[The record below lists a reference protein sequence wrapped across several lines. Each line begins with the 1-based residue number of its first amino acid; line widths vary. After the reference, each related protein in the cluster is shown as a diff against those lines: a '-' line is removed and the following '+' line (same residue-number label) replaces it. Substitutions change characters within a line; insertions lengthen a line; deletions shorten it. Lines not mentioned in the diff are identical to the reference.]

1 MADVEV
7 NKTAWGLIEWSMTA
21 GLGFVTFAVGYLALF
36 LGKKWNKDI
45 DYKITKYDINET
57 KFRNLR
63 EANYEIAFNNLNDK
77 AEGLID
83 KLEGLES
90 ELRERDGILDRLKD
104 AENDIN
110 NLKGK

>member
-1 MADVEV
+1 MRQV
-7 NKTAWGLIEWSMTA
+7 
-21 GLGFVTFAVGYLALF
+21 
-36 LGKKWNKDI
+36 
-45 DYKITKYDINET
+45 
-57 KFRNLR
+57 
-63 EANYEIAFNNLNDK
+63 NYEIAFNNLNDK